1 MSSLLDSGNPI
12 TPTDSADKPLG
23 AVQAEDLIAQL
34 AAAFLQQSP
43 AARTEREGEQNPP
56 LRQSPN
62 PEQPMYR
69 ALVEQIPAV
78 IFVAYLDK
86 GITEAYV
93 SPQIETAL
101 GFTQEEWL
109 DDPIRWYQQIHP
121 EDRGRWSIEAAE
133 MFAQGKHLKSAYRV
147 LARDGKVV
155 WFRCEVKMMRHEDGR
170 PWFILGVGFD
180 ISELKRT
187 EEALR
192 ERTEAFQRLSGTLF
206 QLQDRERRRIARELH
221 DGLGQYLVALK
232 LNFDI
237 LGSQMN
243 GQGKAWA
250 ESQEILDQCIRET
263 RTISYLLHPPL
274 LDDAG
279 LMLAAKWYVE
289 GFSERSGIKATLDIS
304 PELPRLARTV
314 ELTIFRVLQESLT
327 NVHRHSGSKTV
338 EISLRSQEAEVCL
351 EVKDNGCGI
360 NADVLKKFQETG
372 SQVGVGLAGMRQRV
386 NELGGRFDIASGQH
400 GTAIKVVIPKTRGS
414 EIDMG

>member
-1 MSSLLDSGNPI
+1 
-12 TPTDSADKPLG
+12 LG
-23 AVQAEDLIAQL
+23 AVQAENLIAQL
-34 AAAFLQQSP
+34 AGAFLQQSQ
-43 AARTEREGEQNPP
+43 AVRTEREGQSNPP
-56 LRQSPN
+56 LLQSPN
-62 PEQPMYR
+62 PEKPMYR

-93 SPQIETAL
+93 SPQIETSL
-101 GFTQEEWL
+101 GFSQEEWL

-121 EDRGRWSIEAAE
+121 EDRARWSIEAAE

-192 ERTEAFQRLSGTLF
+192 ERTEAFQKLSATLF
-206 QLQDRERRRIARELH
+206 QLQDQERRRIARELH

-243 GQGKAWA
+243 GQGKAWE
-250 ESQEILDQCIRET
+250 ESQEILDQCIKET

-327 NVHRHSGSKTV
+327 NVHRHSESKTV
-338 EISLRSQEAEVCL
+338 EISLRSQGAEICL

-360 NADVLKKFQETG
+360 NADMLKKFQATG

-386 NELGGRFDIASGQH
+386 NELGGRFDIASDGH
-400 GTAIKVVIPKTRGS
+400 GTAIKVVISKSRGS
-414 EIDMG
+414 EIDLR

>member
-12 TPTDSADKPLG
+12 PPTNSADKPLG
-23 AVQAEDLIAQL
+23 AVQAENLIAQL
-34 AAAFLQQSP
+34 AAAFLQQSL
-43 AARTEREGEQNPP
+43 AVRTEREGQSKPP
-56 LRQSPN
+56 LLQSPN
-62 PEQPMYR
+62 PEKPMYR

-206 QLQDRERRRIARELH
+206 QLQDRERRRIGRELH

-304 PELPRLARTV
+304 PELPR
-314 ELTIFRVLQESLT
+314 
-327 NVHRHSGSKTV
+327 
-338 EISLRSQEAEVCL
+338 
-351 EVKDNGCGI
+351 
-360 NADVLKKFQETG
+360 
-372 SQVGVGLAGMRQRV
+372 
-386 NELGGRFDIASGQH
+386 
-400 GTAIKVVIPKTRGS
+400 
-414 EIDMG
+414 